1 MKKKYKEFADK
12 FEHICEEYA
21 TEDFNV
27 DEIVAVCKEVAQNYG
42 E

>member
-12 FEHICEEYA
+12 FEQLCEEFTA
-21 TEDFNV
+21 EDFDV
-27 DEIVAVCKEVAQNYG
+27 EEVKKICNDIIDNFG

>member
-1 MKKKYKEFADK
+1 MKNKYKEFADK
-12 FEHICEEYA
+12 FEQLCGEFA

-27 DEIVAVCKEVAQNYG
+27 DEVIEVCKEIAQNYG